1 MQELVTML
9 HGTCVAETGVS
20 EDLIVR
26 VNKEKKMIDDD
37 KLKCY
42 IKCLLTQTACVSSHQ
57 IQASLS
63 VNFWF

>member
-42 IKCLLTQTACVSSHQ
+42 IKCLLPQTACVSSYM
-57 IQASLS
+57 
-63 VNFWF
+63 